1 MTYLFSQKYG
11 TFKWKPSRN
20 MLTASFAHF
29 GTFGHGDTISMKRR
43 AAASGITP
51 LPARLMASG
60 TNCIAAASSRDA
72 MGSRRGNSLIEFS
85 LLFPWYVF
93 LFVGILDFGFYSYAL
108 IATQSAARV
117 AAVYCSASSSTASDS
132 ATACGY
138 ALDQLRGMPN
148 VGMALST
155 CVGPPLT
162 LTASLVSGSD
172 TPDGLNAARVTVIY
186 VTPQLIPIPGVLPG
200 QLSITSSVLMRTRS

>member
-1 MTYLFSQKYG
+1 LSKEQSELSRG
-11 TFKWKPSRN
+11 T
-20 MLTASFAHF
+20 T
-29 GTFGHGDTISMKRR
+29 RR
-43 AAASGITP
+43 SA
-51 LPARLMASG
+51 
-60 TNCIAAASSRDA
+60 
-72 MGSRRGNSLIEFS
+72 GSRRGNSLIEFS

-117 AAVYCSASSSTASDS
+117 AGVYCSASSSAASDS

-155 CVGPPLT
+155 CAGTPLT

-172 TPDGLNAARVTVIY
+172 TPDGLNAAKVTVTY
-186 VTPQLIPIPGVLPG
+186 VTPQLIPIPGLLPG
-200 QLSITSSVLMRTRS
+200 QLSITRTVLMRTRS